1 MKKII
6 CLMLVLLS
14 VFCCGFVYAEGITRE
29 YTYEENHL
37 CTMSSG
43 YEYLGYMGVLTFSAD
58 VGGEIDYAGCELKC
72 INEEIGE
79 YYKPFDIKL
88 IGNAEVKNFMLKL
101 TGRPLRAD
109 EGPYSLTPY
118 VVSGGEKIWGEPVV
132 FSISETCELMTNLRI
147 VYDQI
152 QKIEFTDKEKEILD
166 IILPVV
172 RDTIAAGERGVAVT
186 KDYVK
191 NTYPDEIAK
200 VKSMDSKE
208 QRDAFDK
215 KLRGNI
221 DEQARRY
228 FVAMVM
234 N

>member
-1 MKKII
+1 MKKILSFTI
-6 CLMLVLLS
+6 ALLIA
-14 VFCCGFVYAEGITRE
+14 FGGGFAYVDGITSE
-29 YTYEENHL
+29 YTYEESRK
-37 CTMSSG
+37 CTMSGG
-43 YEYLGYMGVLTFSAD
+43 YEYLGYSGTLTFSAD
-58 VGGEIDYAGCELKC
+58 IDGAIDYAGCELKC
-72 INEEIGE
+72 ANDEIGE

-88 IGNAEVKNFMLKL
+88 AGNAAAKNFMLKI
-101 TGRPLRAD
+101 TGRALRAD
-109 EGPYSLTPY
+109 EGPYRLTPY
-118 VVSGGEKIWGEPVV
+118 IVSGGKKIFGEPIE

-152 QKIEFTDKEKEILD
+152 QNIEFTDKEKEILD

-172 RDTIAAGERGVAVT
+172 EQTIAAGEAGVKVT

-191 NTYPDEIAK
+191 KTYPDEIAK

>member
-6 CLMLVLLS
+6 CFVIALYIIS
-14 VFCCGFVYAEGITRE
+14 VSGFVYADGITSK
-29 YTYEENHL
+29 YTYDENHE
-37 CTMSSG
+37 CTMSNG
-43 YEYLGYMGVLTFSAD
+43 YEYLGYMGTLTFSAD
-58 VGGEIDYAGCELKC
+58 VSDEIDYAGCELKC
-72 INEEIGE
+72 INDEIGE
-79 YYKPFDIKL
+79 YYNPFDIKL
-88 IGNAEVKNFMLKL
+88 VGNGVENFILNI

-118 VVSGGEKIWGEPVV
+118 VVVSDGKKISGDPIE

-147 VYDQI
+147 VYNQI
-152 QKIEFTDKEKEILD
+152 QGIEFNDKEKEILD

-172 RDTIAAGERGVAVT
+172 RETISAGESGVKVT

>member
-88 IGNAEVKNFMLKL
+88 VGNAEVKNFMLKL
-101 TGRPLRAD
+101 T
-109 EGPYSLTPY
+109 